1 MKCALKSCGSEIPIK
16 RKKTARYCSGAC
28 YYEAKK
34 NRSNARYAIL
44 KVPITEIKRSEKI
57 LEFLHQTALLKKNI
71 TGDDLKAMNFN
82 FGISTG
88 EYLYEGKKLY
98 KVIGDYAYYL
108 DRNNNLEIWKST
120 SRK

>member
-1 MKCALKSCGSEIPIK
+1 MKCALKSCGGEIPAQ
-16 RKKTARYCSGAC
+16 RKKTAKYCSEAC

-34 NRSNARYAIL
+34 TRSIVRYALL
-44 KVPITEIKRSEKI
+44 KGPAAEIKRSEKI

-88 EYLYEGKKLY
+88 EYLEDGKRMY
-98 KVIGDYAYYL
+98 KIVGSYGYYL
-108 DRNNNLEIWKST
+108 NNNNKLEVWKFS
-120 SRK
+120 SKK